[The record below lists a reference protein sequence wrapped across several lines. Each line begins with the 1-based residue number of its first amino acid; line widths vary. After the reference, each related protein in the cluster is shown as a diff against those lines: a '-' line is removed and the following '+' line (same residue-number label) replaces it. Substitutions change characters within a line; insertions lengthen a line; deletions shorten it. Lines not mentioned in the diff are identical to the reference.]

1 MREKE
6 NQILFLDE
14 DGNGIEFI
22 VLEQTTLAGRNYLL
36 VADSMEE
43 DGVVLIMREVQ
54 LEDDY
59 VSYEIVEDEAELD
72 MISKIFNEL
81 TEEFEVSL

>member
-6 NQILFLDE
+6 NQILFLGE
-14 DGNGIEFI
+14 DGSEIEFI
-22 VLEQTTLAGRNYLL
+22 VLEQTTLAGKNYLL
-36 VADSMEE
+36 VADSMDE

-59 VSYEIVEDEAELD
+59 VSYEIVEDETELD

-81 TEEFEVSL
+81 TEDFEVSL

>member
-14 DGNGIEFI
+14 DGNEIEFI

-59 VSYEIVEDEAELD
+59 VSYEIVEDEADLD

>member
-14 DGNGIEFI
+14 DGNEIEFI

-59 VSYEIVEDEAELD
+59 VSYEIVEHEAELD

-81 TEEFEVSL
+81 TEEIQVSL